1 MLFNRTLIA
10 SELIKLPR
18 IGPATADKIL
28 AYRSSYGSF
37 QSIEALQKIK
47 VIGPKTVEQLRP
59 FATVH

>member
-37 QSIEALQKIK
+37 QSIEDLQKIK
-47 VIGPKTVEQLRP
+47 GI
-59 FATVH
+59 